1 MPLLREGVASDCVSG
16 TREHFSK
23 KLDAQG
29 IEPWTLYKL
38 TRLSRRC
45 KAYALPLRYAP
56 MWMHRAFRYMVRC
69 IHIWNQ
75 YRPQARSERPPLDP
89 EVLGL
94 AWED

>member
-38 TRLSRRC
+38 ARLPRRC

-56 MWMHRAFRYMVRC
+56 MRMHRAFRYMVRC

-75 YRPQARSERPPLDP
+75 YDLRHDQNDHPLIP
-89 EVLGL
+89 KY
-94 AWED
+94 